1 MMLMKNVRSA
11 DIVHSSGTTLAISDT
26 AKEAVY
32 EAFDFARARSFGT
45 NIRLKLWSPDKA
57 RYEIMRILN
66 QFHLYFLITDT
77 DDSKIVLG
85 ESDPDKAA
93 KVFLNY
99 AGLVVMKMGAKGAAL
114 YYKGKKYY
122 SHGYT
127 VPVEDVVGAGDALG
141 GTFLS
146 LYYRGFT
153 LEKALDF

>member
-1 MMLMKNVRSA
+1 
-11 DIVHSSGTTLAISDT
+11 
-26 AKEAVY
+26 
-32 EAFDFARARSFGT
+32 
-45 NIRLKLWSPDKA
+45 
-57 RYEIMRILN
+57 MRILN
-66 QFHLYFLITDT
+66 QFHLNFLITDT

-99 AGLVVMKMGAKGAAL
+99 ADLVVMKMGAKGAAL
-114 YYKGKKYY
+114 YYEGKKYH
-122 SHGYT
+122 SHGYM

-153 LEKALDF
+153 LEKALDYGIVAATLNVMIRGDQENLSSTTDIEQFLREF